1 MPEHI
6 LKLYSVFEASVVFE
20 ATVIQE
26 VKMEQSVGEISIFL
40 FKILDLLFKNM
51 FSLRSSATLPWWG
64 PPLGDPVRLNRKVA
78 LKYCDK

>member
-51 FSLRSSATLPWWG
+51 FSLRSSATLP
-64 PPLGDPVRLNRKVA
+64 
-78 LKYCDK
+78 